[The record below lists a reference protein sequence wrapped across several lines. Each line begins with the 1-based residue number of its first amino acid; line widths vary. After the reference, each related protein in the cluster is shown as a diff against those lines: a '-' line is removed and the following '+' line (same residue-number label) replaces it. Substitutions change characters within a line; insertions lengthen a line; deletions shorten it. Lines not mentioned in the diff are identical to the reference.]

1 MKNPLNARKAK
12 KKAAQP
18 NHCSMNDLK
27 SYMAEKRELVDREL
41 DRRLPPPTGLQ
52 KSMCEAARYS
62 VFIGGKRIRPI
73 LLLATNEMLGGSV
86 DDALPAACAVEM
98 IHTYSLI
105 HDDLPA
111 LDNGQMRR
119 GQPTAHKKFGEA
131 IAILAGDMLL
141 TLAFETLASCP
152 EGFVAKLV
160 TELASASGTMGM
172 IGGQVADIEWTGKDM
187 DFPTLEFIHSHKT
200 GSLIAACVRMGG
212 ILAGANE
219 SQMKSLTGYGRCL
232 GLAFQ
237 ISDDIIDV
245 ESTSAVTGKDSGVDA
260 ALGKP
265 TYPKVFGLSESR
277 RRCMELI
284 EQAKGNLAEFSP
296 RTGVLEGIA
305 DLVGNRRA

>member
-1 MKNPLNARKAK
+1 MNDIKQYLDEK
-12 KKAAQP
+12 KK
-18 NHCSMNDLK
+18 LV
-27 SYMAEKRELVDREL
+27 ERELERL
-41 DRRLPPPTGLQ
+41 LPPPTGLQ

-73 LLLATNEMLGGSV
+73 LLLATNEMLGGKAA
-86 DDALPAACAVEM
+86 DALPAACAIEM
-98 IHTYSLI
+98 VHTYSLI

-119 GQPTAHKKFGEA
+119 GQPTVHKKIGEA

-141 TLAFETLASCP
+141 TLAFETLALCP
-152 EGFVAKLV
+152 DRLVAKLV

-200 GSLIAACVRMGG
+200 GALIAGGVRMGG
-212 ILAGANE
+212 IIAGASE
-219 SQMKSLTGYGRCL
+219 SEMKSLTGYGRCL

-245 ESTSAVTGKDSGVDA
+245 ESISAVTGKDSGVDA
-260 ALGKP
+260 LAGKP
-265 TYPKVFGLSESR
+265 TYPKMFGLLESR
-277 RRCMELI
+277 RRCVDLI
-284 EQAKGNLAEFSP
+284 EQAKANLAEFSP
-296 RTGVLEGIA
+296 RAGVLEAIA